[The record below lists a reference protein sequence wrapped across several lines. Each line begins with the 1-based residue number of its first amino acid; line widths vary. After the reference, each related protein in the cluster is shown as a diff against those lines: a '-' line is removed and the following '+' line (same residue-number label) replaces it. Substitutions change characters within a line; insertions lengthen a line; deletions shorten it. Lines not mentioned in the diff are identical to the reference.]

1 MSFDAVSSDVTKEP
15 CDGCGKSVR
24 IGGGI
29 GDFWS
34 FSNESTQGI
43 TLELEDGGEFFLCY
57 DCIDRLPEDR
67 AVTTADVEGL

>member
-1 MSFDAVSSDVTKEP
+1 MTTEP
-15 CDGCGKSVR
+15 CDGCGTLVR

-34 FSNESTQGI
+34 FSNESTQGM
-43 TLELEDGGEFFLCY
+43 TLELDDGGEFFLCY

-67 AVTTADVEGL
+67 TVTSDDVASL

>member
-1 MSFDAVSSDVTKEP
+1 MTKEP
-15 CDGCGKSVR
+15 CDGCRRPVR

-34 FSNESTQGI
+34 FSTESTQGI

-67 AVTTADVEGL
+67 VVTSEDVQSL